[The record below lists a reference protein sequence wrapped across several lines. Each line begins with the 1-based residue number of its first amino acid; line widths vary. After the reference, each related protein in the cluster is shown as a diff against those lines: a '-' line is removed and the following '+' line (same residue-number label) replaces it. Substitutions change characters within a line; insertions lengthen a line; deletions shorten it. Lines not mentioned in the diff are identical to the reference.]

1 MYSYIQDNDKEE
13 KKAAGAKNVFKKV
26 KLSLKTIKIV

>member
-13 KKAAGAKNVFKKV
+13 KKAAGAKKMY
-26 KLSLKTIKIV
+26 LKRWNWVWKP